1 MATSA
6 IFLII
11 LVVFAGIFLIA
22 AIALMAYNEHRRYGR
37 AEAEQ
42 IHKAAEQHA
51 LVKENESAIA
61 LGRSDGHKAP
71 VKQQTSMER
80 RL

>member
-11 LVVFAGIFLIA
+11 LVVVAGILLIA
-22 AIALMAYNEHRRYGR
+22 AIALMAYNEHHRYGR

-42 IHKAAEQHA
+42 IRQAAEQHTLA
-51 LVKENESAIA
+51 KANKSAVA
-61 LGRSDGHKAP
+61 PGRSDGHR
-71 VKQQTSMER
+71 E
-80 RL
+80 

>member
-11 LVVFAGIFLIA
+11 LVVVAGILLIA
-22 AIALMAYNEHRRYGR
+22 AIALMAYNEHHRYGQ

-42 IHKAAEQHA
+42 IRKAAEQHA
-51 LVKENESAIA
+51 LVKQNESALA
-61 LGRSDGHKAP
+61 LGRNDGHR
-71 VKQQTSMER
+71 E
-80 RL
+80 